1 MAWVG
6 GPSADASSGV
16 PPTESGGGEGGEG
29 GGGGGGEAIKIVGTA
44 STATPS
50 SVEAA
55 SAVPSVEASE
65 VCSASAVV
73 EAGTMMVAV
82 MRTLA
87 AVTLIVT
94 SDLSTPATFATFSC
108 KLDLSLSV

>member
-6 GPSADASSGV
+6 GPSVDASSGV

-50 SVEAA
+50 AVEAA
-55 SAVPSVEASE
+55 AAVPRVEESE
-65 VCSASAVV
+65 ACTVAAVL
-73 EAGTMMVAV
+73 EAGTAMVARARG
-82 MRTLA
+82 M
-87 AVTLIVT
+87 
-94 SDLSTPATFATFSC
+94 
-108 KLDLSLSV
+108 